1 MAHPLS
7 RLKLDY
13 PLWSIGW
20 SPGGYETLTAR
31 HIITG
36 QILKATSIVELRALL
51 ANPGLEDVR

>member
-13 PLWSIGW
+13 PLWSINW

-36 QILKATSIVELRALL
+36 QVLSAKSLVELRDQ
-51 ANPGLEDVR
+51 LEHPEAASDD